1 MLFIGS
7 NPLSG
12 IGQVVRKYSSLFPE
26 SKIVEYG
33 SDIEKGSDVFVFA
46 LPIPDV
52 IQYLIHVKER
62 ARKVVCMTV
71 CETETVHELY
81 GHLVKLFP
89 TVYVPSEFCQQV
101 FSRQFPDTKFDVIR
115 HHVPLFKVVRNKDT
129 STYIFYHIGNVEDP
143 RKQTKKIIEAFMRLN
158 RPDTLLVL
166 KATCKQPVKWK
177 LPRVHI
183 INGRPAFSANLLAQ
197 AVRRH
202 PDYDYRVL
210 EKTSKICR
218 IRFLSRG
225 ELLGEELFTIE
236 MAERAGLLKNPT
248 WRSYPEAMLFSRA
261 LTAGMRTHCPDALGG
276 SPAYT
281 PEELGASDVVPVTV
295 TEPAPPAPALVPDA
309 ELLAKAYAA
318 CGDAGLSDD
327 GLIALVDE
335 LSKGAAQTLDQ
346 LPLLTLQRLA
356 KVGVSAETVVR
367 CNGDEGATTED
378 PDDLPAAWAT

>member
-1 MLFIGS
+1 MAIQNSSALTAPGS
-7 NPLSG
+7 
-12 IGQVVRKYSSLFPE
+12 SSL
-26 SKIVEYG
+26 SLQVQ
-33 SDIEKGSDVFVFA
+33 SVDDLARLARVFA
-46 LPIPDV
+46 ASGLFG
-52 IQYLIHVKER
+52 R
-62 ARKVVCMTV
+62 AGNQ
-71 CETETVHELY
+71 ET
-81 GHLVKLFP
+81 
-89 TVYVPSEFCQQV
+89 QV
-101 FSRQFPDTKFDVIR
+101 AECAIRLMAGMEAGFSPFA
-115 HHVPLFKVVRNKDT
+115 
-129 STYIFYHIGNVEDP
+129 S
-143 RKQTKKIIEAFMRLN
+143 
-158 RPDTLLVL
+158 
-166 KATCKQPVKWK
+166 ATG
-177 LPRVHI
+177 VHI

-210 EKTSKICR
+210 EKTAQLCR

-225 ELLGEELFTIE
+225 ETLGEELFTIE

-276 SPAYT
+276 HPAYT

-295 TEPAPPAPALVPDA
+295 TEPAPPALVPDA

-335 LSKGAAQTLDQ
+335 LSQGAAQTLDQ
-346 LPLLTLQRLA
+346 LPVLTLQRLA

-367 CNGDEGATTED
+367 CNGDTTTTED
-378 PDDLPAAWAT
+378 PDDLPAAWSA